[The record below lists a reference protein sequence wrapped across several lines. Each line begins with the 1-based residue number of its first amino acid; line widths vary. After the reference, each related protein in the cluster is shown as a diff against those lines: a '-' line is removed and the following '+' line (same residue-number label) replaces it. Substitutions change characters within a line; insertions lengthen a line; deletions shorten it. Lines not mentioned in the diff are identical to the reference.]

1 MANVTFNLNFIQDK
15 ADTNSADSAVNIK
28 VDGATV
34 ASGAAVTSTDADSP
48 TTLSFTVNDL
58 TEASHSMEIEFTN
71 PYYVDST
78 DYRKIDLLGCTYTT
92 AYDTY
97 KDGVQKSNQDKMIA
111 RDRFP
116 ATENVRDFKA
126 TWTAL
131 TNGGEAVP
139 NSGDTAWTSNSH
151 YMYDESLVITFTYAN
166 NSYNVYPYRAVLD
179 AGTSPPTL
187 STTITIPY
195 GDEGTTVSSPIESG
209 YYNASGAAVQF
220 AAE

>member
-1 MANVTFNLNFIQDK
+1 MANVTFNLNLVQDK

-34 ASGAAVTSTDADSP
+34 ASAAAVTSTDADSP

-58 TEASHSMEIEFTN
+58 TEGSHSMEIEFTN

-78 DYRKIDLLGCTYTT
+78 DYRKINLLSGNYTT

-97 KDGVQKSNQDKMIA
+97 KDGLQKSNQDKLIA
-111 RDRFP
+111 ADRFP
-116 ATENVRDFKA
+116 VADNVREFKS

-139 NSGDTAWTSNSH
+139 DSGDTAWETNSH
-151 YMYDESLVITFTYAN
+151 YMYDGELVITFTYAN
-166 NSYNVYPYRAVLD
+166 NSFNEYPYRAVLD
-179 AGTSPPTL
+179 ASSSPPTL
-187 STTITIPY
+187 STTITVPY
-195 GDEGTTVSSPIESG
+195 GDDFVSDPTDK
-209 YYNASGAAVQF
+209 ASSNVQF
-220 AAE
+220 AAA

>member
-1 MANVTFNLNFIQDK
+1 MANVTFNLELIQDK

-28 VDGATV
+28 VNGATV
-34 ASGAAVTSTDADSP
+34 ASAAAVTSTDADSP

-78 DYRKIDLLGCTYTT
+78 DYRKVTLLNGNFTT

-111 RDRFP
+111 RNRFP
-116 ATENVRDFKA
+116 ATDNVRDFKP

-139 NSGDTAWTSNSH
+139 DSGDTAWETNSH

-187 STTITIPY
+187 STTVTIPY
-195 GDEGTTVSSPIESG
+195 GDDNSLVTSPIDSG
-209 YYNASGAAVQF
+209 FYNASGAAVQF